1 MARETEWWCRVLGIN
16 FKKEQ
21 GAVKEYL
28 TKVSANDLELV
39 DKIVSSFENN
49 ESYTI
54 GPLEN
59 GNSYVC
65 DGRGWTMD

>member
-1 MARETEWWCRVLGIN
+1 M
-16 FKKEQ
+16 
-21 GAVKEYL
+21 KEYL

-65 DGRGWTMD
+65 DGREKTMD

>member
-1 MARETEWWCRVLGIN
+1 M
-16 FKKEQ
+16 
-21 GAVKEYL
+21 KEYL

-59 GNSYVC
+59 GNSYERWTLDHYEG
-65 DGRGWTMD
+65 DGDLQEDGEEDP